1 MPSTTVPPR
10 IRTANTYRDVLAGEP
25 VGDFNFVYR
34 AVKEWRVLPGDDGGA
49 AWHVVASVDAD
60 LDGLYGDPTD
70 IQGILRLRMSDG
82 TFSTPAAIDGPVA
95 RLIVGYAPI
104 PDFPTSTTVTLEAKR
119 SFGNN
124 AESLAIGRADLIVV
138 SSPGAGEIGGPS
150 YPAGYDVPS
159 PTLTWIMFSPPV
171 GATWTEFNFETDT
184 LTLVGAPTVTAS
196 AVDLTAGQRITRP
209 ALPEPNDTFDV
220 ELDVTTPAAT
230 TTGHRFF
237 TTKVGTS
244 NAAPGVSL
252 RFSDTFGSL
261 ILRYTDST
269 GANTVSAA
277 VAGTLS
283 TRQTLRVRKTPTDIE
298 VLRDGVVIISEP
310 RATPLASAPGGE
322 FTINGFQNG
331 TFDGD
336 ITVHGV
342 TVLDGA

>member
-49 AWHVVASVDAD
+49 AWHVAASVDAD

-82 TFSTPAAIDGPVA
+82 TFSNVAVIDGPVA

-138 SSPGAGEIGGPS
+138 SSPSASQIGGPT
-150 YPAGYDVPS
+150 YPAGYAAPEATLS
-159 PTLTWIMFSPPV
+159 WILFPPPT
-171 GATWTEFNFETDT
+171 GAVWTEFNFETET
-184 LTLVGAPTVTAS
+184 LTLVGSPTVSTAGI
-196 AVDLTAGQRITRP
+196 VLTTGQRITRP

-220 ELDVTTPAAT
+220 SLDITTPAAT

-252 RFSDTFGSL
+252 RFSDTVGSL
-261 ILRYTDST
+261 IVRYTDSS
-269 GANTVSAA
+269 GNNTVSAA
-277 VAGTLS
+277 VPGTLS
-283 TRQTLRVRKTPTDIE
+283 TRQTLRVRKTATDIE
-298 VLRDGVVIISEP
+298 VLRDGVIIISEP
-310 RATPLASAPGGE
+310 RAAPLATAPGGE